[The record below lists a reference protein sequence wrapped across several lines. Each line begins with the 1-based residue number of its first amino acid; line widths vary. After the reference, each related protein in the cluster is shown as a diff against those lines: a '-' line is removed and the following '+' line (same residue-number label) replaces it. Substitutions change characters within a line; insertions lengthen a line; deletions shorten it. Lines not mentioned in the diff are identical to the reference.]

1 MGKILL
7 ILIPLM
13 LAGCADHFET
23 PVNWSATGYDGVP
36 FDRSSFWSSTGY
48 DGVPLDRS
56 SLECEFEASKAP
68 GTAYG
73 LIGAVKYLRVH
84 KACMRSKG
92 FIEAPEAFKEIPS

>member
-13 LAGCADHFET
+13 LAGCADHFEP

-36 FDRSSFWSSTGY
+36 FDRSS
-48 DGVPLDRS
+48 
-56 SLECEFEASKAP
+56 LECEFEASKAP
-68 GTAYG
+68 GTAHG
-73 LIGAVKYLRVH
+73 LIGALKYLRVH

>member
-13 LAGCADHFET
+13 LAGCADHFEP
-23 PVNWSATGYDGVP
+23 PVK
-36 FDRSSFWSSTGY
+36 WSSTGY

-56 SLECEFEASKAP
+56 SLECEFEASKAL
-68 GTAYG
+68 GTAHG
-73 LIGAVKYLRVH
+73 LIGALKYLRVH

-92 FIEAPEAFKEIPS
+92 VIEAPEAFKEIPS